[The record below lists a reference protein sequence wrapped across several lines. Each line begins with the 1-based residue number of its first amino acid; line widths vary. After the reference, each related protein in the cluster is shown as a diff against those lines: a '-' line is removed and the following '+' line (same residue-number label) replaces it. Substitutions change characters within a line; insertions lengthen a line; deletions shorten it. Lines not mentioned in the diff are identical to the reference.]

1 MEPAKI
7 SGVNTI
13 LQNFLSVALTLV
25 GLVAVAM
32 IVMSGIHFLSAGGD
46 KEGAARAKNTLTF
59 AIIGLIVAISAW
71 MILNLFGSF
80 LGINIGTFNICLPGQ
95 TC

>member
-1 MEPAKI
+1 MAPAKI
-7 SGVNTI
+7 SGLNIV
-13 LQNFLSVALTLV
+13 LQNFLSIALTLV
-25 GLVAVAM
+25 GLVAIIM
-32 IVMSGIHFLSAGGD
+32 IVVSGIHFLSAGGD
-46 KEGAARAKNTLTF
+46 KEGAAKAKNTLTF

-80 LGINIGTFNICLPGQ
+80 LGINVGTFNICLPGE